1 MEDMNKQ
8 QHVYVALSGG
18 VDSAVTAVRLLD
30 QGFQVTGI
38 FMETWK
44 DPRWEMATR
53 DSQPAA
59 SIAADAA
66 AAIGIPFVSLD
77 VRDVFYQRVVRSFI
91 EQYARGMTPN
101 PCLFCNPQV
110 KWGILQTYAIE
121 QGADYFATGHY
132 ARIVR
137 QHDGRVRLLRGID
150 RTKDQSYVLAMLSQS
165 QLRQSLL
172 PLGDLTKVEVRNQ
185 AKALNLPVADRQDSQ
200 DLCFLG
206 DIDYR
211 DFLQHY
217 APDSASPG
225 EIVNVQGKVLGEHH
239 GLAFYTIG
247 QRRGIQIAAPEPYY
261 VIDKDTSNNRLVVGF
276 TDQAKKGYLWS
287 IHPNWISGEPP
298 EPGELIEVMIRY
310 RAQPV
315 AAQLIDSSSDGFR
328 LKLSQPLRGITPGQ
342 VAVLL
347 QGEVCLGGGMIES
360 AW

>member
-1 MEDMNKQ
+1 MNQ
-8 QHVYVALSGG
+8 QHHVYVALSGG

-30 QGFQVTGI
+30 QGFRVTGI

-44 DPRWEMATR
+44 DPRWERTID
-53 DSQPAA
+53 DSQPPA

-66 AAIGIPFVSLD
+66 KAIGIPFVSLD

-91 EQYARGMTPN
+91 EQYTRGMTPN

-121 QGADYFATGHY
+121 QGADFFATGHY
-132 ARIVR
+132 ARILR
-137 QHDGRVRLLRGID
+137 HPDGGVQLMRGTD
-150 RTKDQSYVLAMLSQS
+150 RTKDQSYVLAMLSQT

-172 PLGDLTKVEVRNQ
+172 PLGELTKVEVRKQ
-185 AKALNLPVADRQDSQ
+185 AKELNLPVADRQDSQ

-211 DFLQHY
+211 DFLQRY

-225 EIVNVQGKVLGEHH
+225 DVVDVEGKVLGEHQ

-247 QRRGIQIAAPEPYY
+247 QRRGIKIAASEPYY
-261 VIDKDTSNNRLVVGF
+261 VIGKDFRGNRLIVGF
-276 TDQAKKGYLWS
+276 ADQAEKGHLQV
-287 IHPNWISGEPP
+287 IHPNWVAGEPP
-298 EPGELIEVMIRY
+298 EHERLLEVMIRY

-315 AAQLIDSSSDGFR
+315 AAQLASSSRDGFR
-328 LKLSQPLRGITPGQ
+328 LELSQPLRGITPGQ
-342 VAVLL
+342 VAVLY
-347 QGEVCLGGGMIES
+347 QGEVCLGGGIIDS